1 MPVRSTLVLS
11 TAIQTL
17 PAMHTALRPLNSASH
32 AASALGLR
40 SRAAASS
47 RIGPPSRLAGLTLW
61 SWLVL
66 LGLGALFLVTGARCL
81 PVLLE
86 YQGVTKAAHRA
97 TRAATVAEA
106 RAEFDRVA
114 LVEGVRSVQGT
125 DLAIEGSAAG
135 LRVRFAYQREIPLVG
150 SAYLVFKLSGD
161 AP

>member
-1 MPVRSTLVLS
+1 
-11 TAIQTL
+11 
-17 PAMHTALRPLNSASH
+17 MHTAHRPFNSAPH
-32 AASALGLR
+32 AVSALGLR
-40 SRAAASS
+40 TGAAASS
-47 RIGPPSRLAGLTLW
+47 RVGRPGRLAGLTLW

-66 LGLGALFLVTGARCL
+66 LGLGALFLGTGARCL

-97 TRAATVAEA
+97 ARAVTIAEA

-114 LVEGVRSVQGT
+114 LVEGVRLVQGT
-125 DLAIEGSAAG
+125 DLAIEPGASG
-135 LRVRFAYQREIPLVG
+135 LRVRFSYEREIPLAG